1 LYLAGSLTREQ
12 GAGEKR
18 AEGAEGAE
26 GAEEVK
32 RAEGAEGARAVNCHP
47 IPHTLHS
54 FFNAILFSDF

>member
-1 LYLAGSLTREQ
+1 MYLAGSLTREQ

-32 RAEGAEGARAVNCHP
+32 RAEGARGSEE
-47 IPHTLHS
+47 S
-54 FFNAILFSDF
+54 